1 MSEKEKKILETMAEV
16 MPKMDEVQKARLEGV
31 ITGAAMV
38 ANKRQEKEGEIDG
51 INEFLSTWQN
61 RFA

>member
-1 MSEKEKKILETMAEV
+1 MSEKKKKILETMAEV

-38 ANKRQEKEGEIDG
+38 ANKRQEEAGGTDEQLDSI
-51 INEFLSTWQN
+51 
-61 RFA
+61 

>member
-31 ITGAAMV
+31 ITGVAMV

-51 INEFLSTWQN
+51 INEN
-61 RFA
+61 

>member
-1 MSEKEKKILETMAEV
+1 MSEKEKQILETMAEV

-38 ANKRQEKEGEIDG
+38 ANKRQEKEGETDKQLDSI
-51 INEFLSTWQN
+51 
-61 RFA
+61 

>member
-1 MSEKEKKILETMAEV
+1 MSEKEKQILETMAEV

-38 ANKRQEKEGEIDG
+38 ANKRQQENKDKEGETDEQLDSI
-51 INEFLSTWQN
+51 
-61 RFA
+61 